1 MDKLAAKGGTPVRS
15 VPFPPWPQFDDAE
28 RSAVLRVL
36 DSRNWWATEGTE
48 VRAFEA
54 EWSAFTGAS
63 GTAALTNGTAALEV
77 ALAALDVGQG
87 DEVIIPAWSFMAT
100 IGAVLAANAIP
111 VIVDV
116 DLHTGTI
123 DVAAAAAAITG
134 RTRAIIP
141 VHLGGGMAD
150 LDGLRKLATEHGLVI
165 LEDAAQA
172 HGSTWHGQH
181 AGTVGDAGTFSFQA
195 SKNMTAGEGGAVVSR
210 RPEIVERVTSLVN
223 CGRHP
228 GCWYYRHFELAG
240 NLRLSEWQGA
250 VLRVQLQRFPA
261 QQEIRSANVD
271 FLNAALAD
279 ISGVVPLGRH
289 KGCTSQGNYDY
300 MVNFDPELFPDRDRL
315 RTALLA
321 EGMPLTTAYPPMHQ
335 LEMLSRE
342 GGLAPHIRDTS
353 AYPAYASLHMPVAEH
368 LSKTAIW
375 FKTEVLTGS
384 RQDAQRVIDA
394 IEKVHGRAAEIAE
407 LEPTEW

>member
-1 MDKLAAKGGTPVRS
+1 MDKLAALGGNPVRS
-15 VPFPPWPQFDDAE
+15 TPFQPWPQFDEAE

-36 DSRNWWATEGTE
+36 DSRNWWATEGCE

-54 EWSAFTGAS
+54 EWAAFTGAS
-63 GTAALTNGTAALEV
+63 GTAALTNGTDALEV
-77 ALAALDVGQG
+77 ALAALDIGQG
-87 DEVIIPAWSFMAT
+87 DEVIVPAWSFMAT

-116 DLHTGTI
+116 DAHTGTI

-134 RTRAIIP
+134 KTRAVIP
-141 VHLGGGMAD
+141 VHIGGGMAD
-150 LDGLRKLATEHGLVI
+150 LDGLRKLATEHDLVI

-195 SKNMTAGEGGAVVSR
+195 SKNMTAGEGGAVISR

-223 CGRHP
+223 CGRRP
-228 GCWYYRHFELAG
+228 GNWYYRHFELAG
-240 NLRLSEWQGA
+240 NLRMSEWQGA
-250 VLRVQLQRFPA
+250 VLRVQLERFPA
-261 QQEIRSANVD
+261 QQEVRSANAD
-271 FLNAALAD
+271 FLNAALAELP
-279 ISGVVPLGRH
+279 GVTPLGRH

-300 MVNFDPELFPDRDRL
+300 MVNFDAALFPDRNKL

-321 EGMPLTTAYPPMHQ
+321 EGMPLTTAYPPMHH
-335 LEMLSRE
+335 LEMFTR
-342 GGLAPHIRDTS
+342 GDGLAPHIRDMS
-353 AYPAYASLHMPVAEH
+353 AYPAYSSLHMPVTEQ
-368 LSKTAIW
+368 LSATAIW

-384 RQDAQRVIDA
+384 REDAQSVLDA
-394 IEKVHGRAAEIAE
+394 IEKVHGSAAEIAD
-407 LEPTEW
+407 LEPTEY

>member
-1 MDKLAAKGGTPVRS
+1 
-15 VPFPPWPQFDDAE
+15 
-28 RSAVLRVL
+28 
-36 DSRNWWATEGTE
+36 
-48 VRAFEA
+48 
-54 EWSAFTGAS
+54 
-63 GTAALTNGTAALEV
+63 
-77 ALAALDVGQG
+77 
-87 DEVIIPAWSFMAT
+87 
-100 IGAVLAANAIP
+100 
-111 VIVDV
+111 
-116 DLHTGTI
+116 
-123 DVAAAAAAITG
+123 
-134 RTRAIIP
+134 
-141 VHLGGGMAD
+141 
-150 LDGLRKLATEHGLVI
+150 
-165 LEDAAQA
+165 
-172 HGSTWHGQH
+172 
-181 AGTVGDAGTFSFQA
+181 
-195 SKNMTAGEGGAVVSR
+195 MTAGEGGAVVSR

-250 VLRVQLQRFPA
+250 VLRIQLQRFPA

-271 FLNAALAD
+271 FLTATLAD

-300 MVNFDPELFPDRDRL
+300 MVNFDPELFPHRDRL

-335 LEMLSRE
+335 LEMFSRE

-353 AYPAYASLHMPVAEH
+353 AYPAYASLHMPVTEH

-384 RQDAQRVIDA
+384 RQDAQSVVDA
-394 IEKVHGRAAEIAE
+394 IEKVHHHAAEIGE